1 MCGICCFY
9 GKHIRQYNV
18 IMNQWIEISHTQK
31 KKRMGRRK
39 WFYTCTCSG
48 STDPNSS
55 HEYFSEVMVNVNDL

>member
-31 KKRMGRRK
+31 KKEWEGENG
-39 WFYTCTCSG
+39 FIHVHVVGQQIQTQ
-48 STDPNSS
+48 
-55 HEYFSEVMVNVNDL
+55 VMNIFLRSW